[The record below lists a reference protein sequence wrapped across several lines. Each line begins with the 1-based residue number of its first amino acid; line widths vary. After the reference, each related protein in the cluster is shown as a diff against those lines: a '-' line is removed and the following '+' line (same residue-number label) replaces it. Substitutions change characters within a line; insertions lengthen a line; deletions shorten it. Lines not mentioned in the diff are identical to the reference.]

1 MDINI
6 ISLDDEEAIFDV
18 TGIDPPLANSLR
30 RILISEIPTMAI
42 EIVNVY
48 QNTSVIPDEVLCHR
62 LGLIPILAN
71 ANDFEYK
78 KDSEE
83 FNESNS
89 LHFKM
94 HVKCERKRQD
104 DKDEIVN
111 EEVLSNK
118 IVWNPIGNQARNFV
132 GENIIKVV
140 FDDIL
145 VAKMRPG
152 QVNN

>member
-1 MDINI
+1 MYFTLND
-6 ISLDDEEAIFDV
+6 
-18 TGIDPPLANSLR
+18 R
-30 RILISEIPTMAI
+30 
-42 EIVNVY
+42 
-48 QNTSVIPDEVLCHR
+48 HR

-78 KDSEE
+78 KDNEE
-83 FNESNS
+83 FSESNS

-94 HVKCERKRQD
+94 HVKCERQRRG
-104 DKDEIVN
+104 DKEEIVN

-118 IVWNPIGNQARNFV
+118 IVWNPIGNQARNFLA
-132 GENIIKVV
+132 ENIIKVV

-152 QVNN
+152 QV